1 MEILLRL
8 DASQTSLS
16 PQSSQSKEWWIYH
29 QSQLNKQKYR
39 SSIYRSFLPIIQ
51 DMKQNG
57 LGLLLRGKTDS
68 ETMYWKYA
76 LGSAFL
82 KLFPSSQMPKSA
94 YFSSSTFP
102 IGPSGVGQRYFG
114 EKQKASHVCF
124 GAQNAPE
131 KSQTEKRCESWPTSE
146 HQGGLGLPVRS
157 VLLRQ

>member
-1 MEILLRL
+1 
-8 DASQTSLS
+8 
-16 PQSSQSKEWWIYH
+16 
-29 QSQLNKQKYR
+29 
-39 SSIYRSFLPIIQ
+39 
-51 DMKQNG
+51 MKQNFP
-57 LGLLLRGKTDS
+57 LEGKTDS

-82 KLFPSSQMPKSA
+82 KLFPSSQVPQSA

-124 GAQNAPE
+124 GAQYALE
-131 KSQTEKRCESWPTSE
+131 KSQTEKRCESWLTSE